1 MLTMMLLTPSWS
13 LAAEEL
19 VTLATRQSIPPY
31 VNAGAVGGIEIDIV
45 SAIFAEANI
54 PVKFE
59 QMPHV
64 RMLPSFVRG
73 RVDGVLT
80 QSATNKTAG
89 CATDWYMAHTNVGI
103 SLASNN
109 FRISKLSDLHNRTV
123 VAFVGAKG
131 GLHPD
136 YGEAVG
142 KSPQYFEGDFQT
154 THVELIYKRRFDVAI
169 GDEWILRLAQREHF
183 DRTGMYAELRIHTIL
198 KPSLFSARFYE
209 QETCDRFNAALKRLR
224 VSGAYDAIMTKHH
237 ERIAIPGGM
246 R

>member
-1 MLTMMLLTPSWS
+1 MLLAHSWS
-13 LAAEEL
+13 LAAEEP

-31 VNAGAVGGIEIDIV
+31 VNAGASGGIEIDIV

-54 PVKFE
+54 PVKFQ

-80 QSATNKTAG
+80 QRTTNKTAG
-89 CATDWYMAHTNVGI
+89 CATDWYMAHPNVGI
-103 SLASNN
+103 SLATNN
-109 FRISKLSDLHNRTV
+109 FHISKLSDLHNRTV
-123 VAFVGAKG
+123 VAFVGAKD
-131 GLHPD
+131 GLHPN
-136 YGEAVG
+136 YGKAVS
-142 KSPQYFEGDFQT
+142 KSPQYVEGDFQT

-183 DRTGMYAELRIHTIL
+183 DRTGVYEELRTHSIM

-209 QETCDRFNAALKRLR
+209 QDTCDRFNAALKSLR
-224 VSGAYDAIMTKHH
+224 ASGAYDAILAKHH
-237 ERIAIPGGM
+237 KRVSIPGGQ